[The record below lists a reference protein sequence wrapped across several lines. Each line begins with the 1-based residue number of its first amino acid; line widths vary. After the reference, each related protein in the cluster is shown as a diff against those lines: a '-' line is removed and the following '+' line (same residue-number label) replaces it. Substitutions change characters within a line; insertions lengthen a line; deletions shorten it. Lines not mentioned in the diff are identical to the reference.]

1 MTYKIQ
7 YSIDLNIFLFFLLFV
22 EPRNFTCVSCQLTV
36 SSAWVLMQHAQ
47 HKHNICIYMD
57 DQLGSTP
64 LAPRVK
70 REDLEPGEVNNSKLG
85 HDVMNDDVMMDTKQP
100 RNEQGHSPSVHS
112 NRTPHKENVSG
123 SDLLRHRSTSSS
135 AMTPPRDMSLP
146 SQHSTPRSGGSG
158 SATTPPPSMN
168 MDMLSPSAS
177 SLMFRMPHPDR
188 QISPA
193 SALVPFGRP
202 PDFRLDFGVNPADPF
217 QRISAAAA
225 GLGLPTTSTPGF
237 DHPLPGISS
246 NPFDRHLR
254 PTPGG
259 SLGDSSMSAQ
269 DFYSQRL
276 RQLAGTNSP
285 SQQSPEAVLRK
296 PQSLTPPFSQPP
308 PSTTFSTSPTDP
320 PTPGAETSMKQ
331 NILPSGKLRSC
342 EFCGKGFRFQSNL
355 IVHRRS
361 HTGEKPFKCPLC
373 PHACSQASKLK
384 RHMKTHRPTGHNNSS
399 ALSQTSSMSTGS
411 DNSLRSPS
419 STPESKLSKLDDD
432 LDEDSDDEIDEEE
445 DEEAVMEEARKMG
458 LIDEPSSATSEANDL
473 SNAHQHNKGSKT
485 NKSSSNNNK
494 SRDNSDSEVSRE
506 PTDLSNNAS
515 KEEQQQSRASLLSE
529 VMETTGLNNI
539 PQYSEAFTQ
548 ALEESTV
555 KKDNNDSGNNRSERS
570 ESSDT
575 TIIENGHDS
584 DVQSL
589 VSERRTTTSSVAS
602 HDQEYDRMSNDHHHH
617 HHHLAK
623 RIKMEHPDTPH
634 VPSPHIPPYP
644 MAIAE
649 HMWRTWVPPT
659 GLVPRE
665 LIPGMGVPMP
675 HEHFLP
681 QATLPPHA
689 RHENG
694 LGESAFR
701 MDIGSK
707 PPGSGAI
714 PNLPNHHPPSP
725 HSSGPPAPLTPM
737 RPGGNRVRND
747 TCEFCGKVFKNCSN
761 LTVHRR
767 SHTGEKPYRCTLCS
781 YACAQSSKLTRH
793 MKTHGRRGK
802 DVYHCKFCNMPFSV
816 PSTLEKHMRKC
827 VENHQN
833 PHAIA
838 AAAFSAAAAASSSS
852 KTPSIASSETSIS
865 SSPGGPYEAA
875 KTS

>member
-1 MTYKIQ
+1 
-7 YSIDLNIFLFFLLFV
+7 
-22 EPRNFTCVSCQLTV
+22 
-36 SSAWVLMQHAQ
+36 
-47 HKHNICIYMD
+47 
-57 DQLGSTP
+57 
-64 LAPRVK
+64 
-70 REDLEPGEVNNSKLG
+70 
-85 HDVMNDDVMMDTKQP
+85 
-100 RNEQGHSPSVHS
+100 
-112 NRTPHKENVSG
+112 
-123 SDLLRHRSTSSS
+123 
-135 AMTPPRDMSLP
+135 MTPPRDMSLP
-146 SQHSTPRSGGSG
+146 SQHSTPRSGGS
-158 SATTPPPSMN
+158 SATTPPPSIN
-168 MDMLSPSAS
+168 MDMLSPTA
-177 SLMFRMPHPDR
+177 LFRMPHPDR

-202 PDFRLDFGVNPADPF
+202 PDFRLDFGVNPADQF
-217 QRISAAAA
+217 QRISVTAA

-237 DHPLPGISS
+237 EHPIPGISS

-254 PTPGG
+254 PNPGG
-259 SLGDSSMSAQ
+259 PLGESGMSAQ

-320 PTPGAETSMKQ
+320 PTPGAESSMKQ
-331 NILPSGKLRSC
+331 HILPSGKLRSC

-399 ALSQTSSMSTGS
+399 SLSQTSSMSTGS
-411 DNSLRSPS
+411 DNSITSTS
-419 STPESKLSKLDDD
+419 STPHSKLSKLEDY
-432 LDEDSDDEIDEEE
+432 LDDSDAVSDEE
-445 DEEAVMEEARKMG
+445 DEEAAMEEVRKMG
-458 LIDEPSSATSEANDL
+458 GLLNDEPTTADSNDL
-473 SNAHQHNKGSKT
+473 NNHQQ
-485 NKSSSNNNK
+485 NNNK
-494 SRDNSDSEVSRE
+494 TNCNKSHDNSCADSEASDE
-506 PTDLSNNAS
+506 PTDLSSNAS
-515 KEEQQQSRASLLSE
+515 KEQQSRTSLLTE

-539 PQYSEAFTQ
+539 PQYSEAFSA

-555 KKDNNDSGNNRSERS
+555 KKDKDSRENSDVHNRSVRS

-575 TIIENGHDS
+575 TIMENGHDS
-584 DVQSL
+584 DAQSL
-589 VSERRTTTSSVAS
+589 VSESRKTSSSITS
-602 HDQEYDRMSNDHHHH
+602 HDQDYERMMNEHHP
-617 HHHLAK
+617 K
-623 RIKMEHPDTPH
+623 RIKMEHPETPH
-634 VPSPHIPPYP
+634 PHIPSPHIPPYP
-644 MAIAE
+644 MAMAE
-649 HMWRTWVPPT
+649 HMWRTWVPPP

-665 LIPGMGVPMP
+665 LIPGMGVAMP

-681 QATLPPHA
+681 QANLPPH
-689 RHENG
+689 G

-707 PPGSGAI
+707 PPGGSIA
-714 PNLPNHHPPSP
+714 NLPNHHPPSP
-725 HSSGPPAPLTPM
+725 HAGGPPAPLTAM
-737 RPGGNRVRND
+737 RHGRSRND

-833 PHAIA
+833 PHAMA
-838 AAAFSAAAAASSSS
+838 AAAYSAAAAASSAS
-852 KTPSIASSETSIS
+852 KTPSIASSETSLA
-865 SSPGGPYEAA
+865 SSPGARSETANR
-875 KTS
+875 S